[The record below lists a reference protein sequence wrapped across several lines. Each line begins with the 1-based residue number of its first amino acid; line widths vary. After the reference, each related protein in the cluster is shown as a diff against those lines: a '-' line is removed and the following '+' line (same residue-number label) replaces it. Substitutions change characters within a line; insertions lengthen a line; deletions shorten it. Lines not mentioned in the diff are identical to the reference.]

1 MQTTSDSRVL
11 IAGAGI
17 AGASAAYFLAP
28 HCSVTILEREDQPG
42 YHTTGRSAALFAESY
57 GNATV
62 RSLTRASRAFLQT
75 PPAGFGANPILSP
88 RGHLVFGRAD
98 QAAALEAIAADFAA
112 TGARVQALTGG
123 RVRELVPALRA
134 DHAHLGILDAAAQDM
149 DVHALH
155 QGFLRGARANG
166 ARLVTGAE
174 LRAAQFS
181 AGRWRVETS
190 AGEFDAAVLVNA
202 AGAWVDQVA
211 RACGAEPIGIQ
222 PLRRTAIVFECAN
235 FSGAREWPM
244 AVDATETLYFRPEA
258 GRFLASPADETAS
271 PPCDARPEEIDIAT
285 LLERMQAATNFA
297 VRRITAKWAGLR
309 SFVSDRTPVVG
320 FDPRRPAFFWL
331 AGQGGYGIQTSP
343 AMGMAAAALVLER
356 EIPHALRDE
365 GVAPAAL
372 DPRRLARPQAAR
384 G

>member
-1 MQTTSDSRVL
+1 MSQTGIL

-28 HCSVTILEREDQPG
+28 HCPVTLIEREDQPG

-57 GNATV
+57 GNAAV
-62 RSLTRASRAFLQT
+62 RSLTRASREFLES
-75 PPAGFGANPILSP
+75 PPAGFAANPMLAP

-98 QAAALEAIAADFAA
+98 QSAALDAIAGDFAA
-112 TGARVQALTGG
+112 TGTRVRALSGS
-123 RVRELVPALRA
+123 RVRELVPALRE
-134 DHAHLGILDAAAQDM
+134 DHAHRGILDTAAQDI

-211 RACGAEPIGIQ
+211 RACGAGPIGIQ

-235 FSGAREWPM
+235 FAGARDWPM
-244 AVDATETLYFRPEA
+244 AVDATESLYFRPEA
-258 GRFLASPADETAS
+258 GRFLASPADETPS
-271 PPCDARPEEIDIAT
+271 PPCDAQPDELDVAT
-285 LLERMQAATNFA
+285 LLERLQAATNFA
-297 VRRITAKWAGLR
+297 VARITSKWAGLR
-309 SFVSDRTPVVG
+309 SFVADRTPVAG
-320 FDPRRPAFFWL
+320 FDPQQPAFFWL
-331 AGQGGYGIQTSP
+331 AGQGGYGIQTCP
-343 AMGMAAAALVLER
+343 AMGMLAAAQVLGR
-356 EIPHALRDE
+356 EIPQSLRDE
-365 GVAPAAL
+365 GVASATL
-372 DPRRLARPQAAR
+372 DPRRLL
-384 G
+384 